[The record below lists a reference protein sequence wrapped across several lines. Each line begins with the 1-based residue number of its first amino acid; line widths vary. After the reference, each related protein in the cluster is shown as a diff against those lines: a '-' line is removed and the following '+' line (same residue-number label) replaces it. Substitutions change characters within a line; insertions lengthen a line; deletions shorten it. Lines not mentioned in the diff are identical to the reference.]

1 MNLEHLVP
9 KNKKVLKNNGDIS
22 KGLGSLKVSQKK
34 KKKQNLG
41 PLKTKTYND
50 SKGLY
55 LTDYTKNS

>member
-34 KKKQNLG
+34 KKAKSGTLENQNI
-41 PLKTKTYND
+41 
-50 SKGLY
+50 
-55 LTDYTKNS
+55 